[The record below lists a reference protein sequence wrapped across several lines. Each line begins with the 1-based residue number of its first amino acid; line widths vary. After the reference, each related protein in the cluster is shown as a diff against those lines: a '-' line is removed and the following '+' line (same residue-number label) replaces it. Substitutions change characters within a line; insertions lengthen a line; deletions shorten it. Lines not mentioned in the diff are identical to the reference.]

1 MKSSLP
7 DEEITLH
14 YIHDNY
20 SCKLLHNR
28 KESNTNIEHIP
39 TAIQADIMLTEKEG
53 STYHGEILPYHPP
66 QGERG
71 RRENA
76 ELASKE
82 IELWLGNS
90 FGQ

>member
-1 MKSSLP
+1 MIEILLTKLGDNSSL
-7 DEEITLH
+7 

-53 STYHGEILPYHPP
+53 SM
-66 QGERG
+66 
-71 RRENA
+71 
-76 ELASKE
+76 
-82 IELWLGNS
+82 
-90 FGQ
+90 